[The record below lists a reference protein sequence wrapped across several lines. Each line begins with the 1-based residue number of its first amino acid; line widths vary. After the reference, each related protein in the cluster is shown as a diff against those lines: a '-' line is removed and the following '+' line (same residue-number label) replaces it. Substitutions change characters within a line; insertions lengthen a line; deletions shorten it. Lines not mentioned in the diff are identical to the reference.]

1 MKKANNSDK
10 PHNPALRVGDVMPR
24 LSSVDKMKTEAI
36 ETIFIGVIAQ
46 NMGYANQSKVVQS
59 GKEVF
64 KKIGSLTYKEFR
76 NIKALLNGA

>member
-1 MKKANNSDK
+1 MKKKENLGKAAK
-10 PHNPALRVGDVMPR
+10 GGKGVVMPH
-24 LSSVDKMKTEAI
+24 LSSVDKMKTKAI

-46 NMGYANQSKVVQS
+46 NMGYANQSNVVQS

-76 NIKALLNGA
+76 NIKVLLNYGK